1 MNTCPGMKRVCT
13 VILYMK
19 SNTSAHKTSLR
30 SGSQNCGKKSKI
42 HHFLEIVQYTFNNTF
57 LYQHFIG
64 KTKKQRKIQI
74 SVSILAATTLFLR
87 PCINLVSIHENLS
100 KISKVFFKIQA
111 LLSFQDEIFKY
122 VLNFK
127 TQNSKVQKKKEKK

>member
-1 MNTCPGMKRVCT
+1 MYKF
-13 VILYMK
+13 
-19 SNTSAHKTSLR
+19 
-30 SGSQNCGKKSKI
+30 GK
-42 HHFLEIVQYTFNNTF
+42 H
-57 LYQHFIG
+57 
-64 KTKKQRKIQI
+64 
-74 SVSILAATTLFLR
+74 
-87 PCINLVSIHENLS
+87 HENLS